1 MRLNPLNGTTLF
13 KILDPPLNTL
23 CDGSSTHGG
32 HTREKLW
39 SVLCILQLYTSYTPQ
54 DVSLANGSLNW
65 TSLHLQLLGTEKALH
80 LFYIFAIDFRH
91 TWWLKELPDGTCM
104 LSIRRGSLLAFSST
118 ACTIA
123 VFHTCLVPN
132 GLVPR
137 YGNGSGNDI
146 KKKM

>member
-1 MRLNPLNGTTLF
+1 M
-13 KILDPPLNTL
+13 
-23 CDGSSTHGG
+23 
-32 HTREKLW
+32 
-39 SVLCILQLYTSYTPQ
+39 
-54 DVSLANGSLNW
+54 
-65 TSLHLQLLGTEKALH
+65 
-80 LFYIFAIDFRH
+80 FYIFAIDFRH

-118 ACTIA
+118 AFTIA

-146 KKKM
+146 KKKIVIKYLNPDAY